1 MKVVGVLAT
10 LLASCLSKDMY
21 LGNHK
26 TRISQDKAQDQFL
39 DCYDY
44 ANQGGNRL
52 RAIEYIPQLS
62 QYNFNNIITS
72 CCITGIWIM
81 YADDNYNNQNIG
93 AANWWVYGD
102 NFCTNVPSGFDNQ
115 ASSLRYTGAPD
126 AWNADTLNLYNNE
139 FFIGGEEYFY
149 GDVPQLNY
157 DNQAKSLIV
166 TGCSGWTVYDGQNY
180 QGNCKCV
187 WPSDTNACYPGF
199 YSTEQTLGSLSRS
212 ISSARRGCFCSKSVL
227 PDNHG
232 AKTSEGG
239 AAGFFNKGN

>member
-26 TRISQDKAQDQFL
+26 IRISQDKAQDQFL

-81 YADDNYNNQNIG
+81 YADDNYNNQNI
-93 AANWWVYGD
+93 
-102 NFCTNVPSGFDNQ
+102 
-115 ASSLRYTGAPD
+115 
-126 AWNADTLNLYNNE
+126 
-139 FFIGGEEYFY
+139 
-149 GDVPQLNY
+149 
-157 DNQAKSLIV
+157 
-166 TGCSGWTVYDGQNY
+166 
-180 QGNCKCV
+180 
-187 WPSDTNACYPGF
+187 
-199 YSTEQTLGSLSRS
+199 
-212 ISSARRGCFCSKSVL
+212 
-227 PDNHG
+227 H
-232 AKTSEGG
+232 
-239 AAGFFNKGN
+239 